1 MVRQDS
7 TVILSISC
15 PLVRKL
21 RLRRIGVTD
30 PSRVDQDLIDKK
42 RNLSNPTSSSY

>member
-1 MVRQDS
+1 MRWFCR
-7 TVILSISC
+7 TVLC

-30 PSRVDQDLIDKK
+30 PSRVDQVC
-42 RNLSNPTSSSY
+42 

>member
-1 MVRQDS
+1 MS
-7 TVILSISC
+7 CKSYGNC

-30 PSRVDQDLIDKK
+30 PSRVDQVC
-42 RNLSNPTSSSY
+42 

>member
-1 MVRQDS
+1 MSCKSYGKYGKYEVVLQDS
-7 TVILSISC
+7 TVILKQSY

-30 PSRVDQDLIDKK
+30 PSRVDQVC
-42 RNLSNPTSSSY
+42 

>member
-1 MVRQDS
+1 MVLQDS
-7 TVILSISC
+7 TVILSC

-30 PSRVDQDLIDKK
+30 PSRVDQVC
-42 RNLSNPTSSSY
+42 

>member
-1 MVRQDS
+1 MKRCCFCSNPEDIVTPKEKR
-7 TVILSISC
+7 C

-30 PSRVDQDLIDKK
+30 PSRVDQVC
-42 RNLSNPTSSSY
+42 